1 MMRRICRG
9 RIGRYGVLAPTA
21 VLLSSG
27 CGPYSFSPSGRQAY
41 TNVAVPLFEN
51 QTREY
56 GIREL
61 LTEGVINGFIRDGT
75 LPVVNERR
83 AEAVLRG
90 TVTAYI
96 RQPYTY
102 DANEQVQEYRVYITI
117 AARLEDPVR
126 RNVIWEEAEL
136 VQWGN
141 FKADTETEDDG
152 KIRAVE
158 KLAEDIVNRTVKGW

>member
-1 MMRRICRG
+1 LSLARRA
-9 RIGRYGVLAPTA
+9 VLALLWLA
-21 VLLSSG
+21 VGG
-27 CGPYSFSPSGRQAY
+27 CGPYSFNPSGRSALKSI
-41 TNVAVPLFEN
+41 AVPLFEN

-75 LPVVNERR
+75 LAVVNEKR

-90 TVTAYI
+90 SVLSYV

-102 DANEQVQEYRVYITI
+102 EADESVQEYRVIITI
-117 AARLEDPVR
+117 QARLEDPVR
-126 RNVIWEEAEL
+126 RQVVWEEAQL

-141 FKADTETEDDG
+141 FKANGESEDDG

-158 KLAEDIVNRTVKGW
+158 KLAEDIVNRTVRSW